1 MSSSNC
7 CFLTC
12 LQVSREKGKGGLVL
26 ASFSKFSTACCDPH
40 KCFSVVNEAEVDVF
54 LEFPYFFYDPADVGN
69 LISDFSAFSKSSLS
83 IWKFSVHGLLKP
95 SLQYFE
101 HYLAGMQNEHS
112 CTVVWTFF
120 SIAFFEIF
128 AWGIPWTEKT
138 GRLRSIGLQRVGHDW
153 STYMHAAP
161 FMYSSMYSCQIFL
174 ISSVSS
180 TYSYNLVLI
189 LGLLN
194 YKNWSSRKH
203 ATAI

>member
-1 MSSSNC
+1 MFFWNSLA
-7 CFLTC
+7 FLMI
-12 LQVSREKGKGGLVL
+12 QQIL
-26 ASFSKFSTACCDPH
+26 AIWA
-40 KCFSVVNEAEVDVF
+40 
-54 LEFPYFFYDPADVGN
+54 
-69 LISDFSAFSKSSLS
+69 LIPLPF
-83 IWKFSVHGLLKP
+83 LKP
-95 SLQYFE
+95 TWTSGSSQFMYWLKPGLENFE